1 MASYRILQPDHLTDE
16 VRRIATDQ
24 VERGLADLDGDD
36 PNEGVHQ
43 VRKRCKKFRAL
54 MRLVRDADAELYQ
67 RENAAFRDI
76 ARRASHLRDDAAMVE
91 AYDELAAAYADHVD
105 LASFTPV
112 RDALVARRDDAAPDV
127 DDALAAMRS
136 DLEAARGRIATWEL
150 PGDGFELL
158 AGGLERT
165 YRRSRDRHRD
175 AYADGTTE
183 AFHEWRKRVKYHRYQ
198 VRLLQDAWPAV
209 LKARRQELHTLGE
222 LLGDDHDLAVLRA
235 RLHAEPE
242 EHGGTDLV
250 AAITGLLDRR
260 RATLQVRAD
269 HLGARMFAEKP
280 GAFVERIGTYWEAWA
295 ADRSGDARLA
305 APAVPS
311 TAGSAAS

>member
-1 MASYRILQPDHLTDE
+1 MASYRILQPDHLTE
-16 VRRIATDQ
+16 EARRIATDQ
-24 VERGLADLDGDD
+24 VERGLTELDGDD
-36 PNEGVHQ
+36 PNEGLHQ
-43 VRKRCKKFRAL
+43 VRKRCKKLRAL
-54 MRLVRDADAELYQ
+54 VRLVREVDEDLYR
-67 RENAAFRDI
+67 RENAAFRDT

-91 AYDELAAAYADHVD
+91 AYDALAGAYEDQVD

-112 RDALVARRDDAAPDV
+112 RDALVARREDAATDV
-127 DDALAAMRS
+127 DDALTTIRS
-136 DLEAARGRIATWEL
+136 DLEVARGRIATWEL
-150 PGDGFELL
+150 PGDGFEML

-165 YRRSRDRHRD
+165 YRRSRKRQRD
-175 AYADGTTE
+175 AYAEGSTD

-209 LKARRQELHTLGE
+209 LKSRRQELHTLGE

-250 AAITGLLDRR
+250 AALTGLLDRR

-269 HLGARMFAEKP
+269 HLGARLFAEKP
-280 GAFVERIGTYWEAWA
+280 GAFVDRIGTYWAAWA
-295 ADRSGDARLA
+295 ADRAGDARLA
-305 APAVPS
+305 VPAVLPV
-311 TAGSAAS
+311 